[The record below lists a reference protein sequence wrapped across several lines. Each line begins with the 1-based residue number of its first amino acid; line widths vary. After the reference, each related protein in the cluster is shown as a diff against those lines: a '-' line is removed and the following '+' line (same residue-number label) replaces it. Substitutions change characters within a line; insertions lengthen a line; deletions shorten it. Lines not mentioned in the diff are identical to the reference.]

1 MLNRRVGAPRRSAWI
16 SRRWS
21 PLLALVFSALAACSP
36 GGAPKATVRI
46 EPATVTIAAGAVE
59 QEVNATVTG
68 GGAVS
73 WTLAG
78 VGSLSASAGPSV
90 LYTPPVSVVSAQV
103 ATLTATSSGVSAD
116 ATITV
121 EPVSATAGNLSIYL
135 DQLVEAGSRGAV
147 EVTGPGGFSATLTA
161 SRTLLDLAP
170 GDYTISASSVR
181 VRQGSLDAIRRP
193 ELACPPP
200 SMPGGVTCSVT
211 VTAAQTARVH
221 AVYHLDPASGRV
233 YLPSYAPGSVGGYGA
248 SQLTTSNSEPPAFL
262 LGGTPSAQGVAFDA
276 RGNLWVSDW
285 DNYTVRE
292 YAASDLGAS
301 GSPTPL
307 VTLTVGGLNNPTAL
321 AFDASGNLWVTNR
334 GNATVTRF
342 DAAQLIANGSPLAA
356 AVLSDDGSNQLSGPS
371 GIAFDANGRLWFANT
386 FSRKLFRYDDPGA
399 LVGGTTAAPDAVID
413 TFGFT
418 APVGL
423 AFSESGDL
431 WVSDDTTIV
440 KLAPDQLEVSGTVT
454 PTVILAGLGGPS
466 GMAFDAAGNLW
477 VTDPNSRLLAFAPAE
492 LAVSGSPTPSVVVS
506 GFEGVNMGLLAFY
519 PPPAGVPLAQ
529 PLLGP
534 LR

>member
-1 MLNRRVGAPRRSAWI
+1 MLNRRVGAARRSAWI

-21 PLLALVFSALAACSP
+21 PLLALALSALAACSP

-59 QEVNATVTG
+59 QEFNATVTG

-170 GDYTISASSVR
+170 GDYTVSASAVR

-262 LGGTPSAQGVAFDA
+262 LGGTPSAQGVAFDT

-292 YAASDLGAS
+292 YAAPDLGAS

-307 VTLTVGGLNNPTAL
+307 VTLTLGGLNNPTAL
-321 AFDASGNLWVTNR
+321 AFDASGNLWVTSR

-342 DAAQLIANGSPLAA
+342 DAAQLVASGSPMAA

-371 GIAFDANGRLWFANT
+371 GIAFDAAGRLWFANT

-418 APVGL
+418 APVAL
-423 AFSESGDL
+423 AFASNGDL
-431 WVSDDTTIV
+431 WVSDDTTVV
-440 KLAPDQLEVSGTVT
+440 KLAPDQLEASGTVT
-454 PTVILAGLGGPS
+454 PTVILAGLGGSS

-477 VTDPNSRLLAFAPAE
+477 VTDTDSRLLAFTPAE
-492 LAVSGSPTPSVVVS
+492 LATSGSPTPSVVVS

-529 PLLGP
+529 PQLGP
-534 LR
+534 LK